1 MSATYK
7 NIKKLFFSL
16 KKLFSRYPKI
26 VIGVILSLTIF
37 IIGLWFLSSS
47 LSGVHSGEFQM
58 QAKHEVLTESELDA
72 EIVFGEGDGDS
83 KFKEF
88 FLLKIHQAK
97 KTISIA
103 MYSIEDPE
111 IISALQKKKDEGVKV
126 EIVVPLRKEGQ
137 HSITFALTDL
147 ELIQV
152 GRSAAL
158 SEQEYQESPSGF
170 MHHKF
175 ILIDA
180 QTPDEQLVL
189 SSSNLTKS
197 QFLYDPGFALVT
209 RDSDVIESFLVEFS
223 KIKKSDTSLKKLRSG
238 GYQPFALEKKYKDGL
253 LNLWFSPGYLDNSV
267 KTSMLDYID
276 QAESSIKVVGWVI
289 TDKEIWNA
297 IIKKSREGIKVTV
310 IVDDHFLWNGSSS
323 VDITMMHVLPNLT
336 IASDSYVNLILEQ
349 GGILGVKVSDSFNS
363 FLHHHTLLV
372 DDTYLFMGTNNWS
385 RGGFYLNDEAT
396 IFTSVPSLVN
406 SYATELDR
414 LEKQLVGNPFV
425 AKYNPAQNI
434 LETQNLSEQAVTLI
448 AYREESDPLW
458 LGQKCGRFIFG
469 TEKISL
475 EPGCVTSR
483 TRIFALDKEGELV
496 ASTYLQIK

>member
-1 MSATYK
+1 
-7 NIKKLFFSL
+7 
-16 KKLFSRYPKI
+16 
-26 VIGVILSLTIF
+26 
-37 IIGLWFLSSS
+37 
-47 LSGVHSGEFQM
+47 
-58 QAKHEVLTESELDA
+58 
-72 EIVFGEGDGDS
+72 
-83 KFKEF
+83 
-88 FLLKIHQAK
+88 
-97 KTISIA
+97 

-197 QFLYDPGFALVT
+197 QFLYDPGFGLVT

-238 GYQPFALEKKYKDGL
+238 GYQPFALQKEYKDGL
-253 LNLWFSPGYLDNSV
+253 LSLWFSPGYLENSV

-276 QAESSIKVVGWVI
+276 QAQSSIRVVGWVI

-323 VDITMMHVLPNLT
+323 VDIAMMHTLPNLT
-336 IASDSYVNLILEQ
+336 IASDSYVNLILERE
-349 GGILGVKVSDSFNS
+349 GILGVKVSDNFNS

-372 DDTYLFMGTNNWS
+372 DDTFLFMGTNNWS

-406 SYATELDR
+406 SYAIELYR
-414 LEKQLVGNPFV
+414 LEKQLVGKSFIAN
-425 AKYNPAQNI
+425 YNSDQNI
-434 LETQNLSEQAVTLI
+434 LEVQNLPEEVFTIL

-458 LGQKCGRFIFG
+458 MGQKCGEFTFG
-469 TEKISL
+469 VEKISL
-475 EPGCVTSR
+475 EPDCITSR
-483 TRIFALDKEGELV
+483 TRVFALDKEGGLV
-496 ASTYLQIK
+496 ASTYLKVK

>member
-1 MSATYK
+1 MSVTYK
-7 NIKKLFFSL
+7 NMKRFFTSL
-16 KKLFSRYPKI
+16 KKSISKYPKI
-26 VIGVILSLTIF
+26 ALGAFLGLMIF
-37 IIGLWFLSSS
+37 IGALWFISNRIGIQNNGTFKARADRIAQ
-47 LSGVHSGEFQM
+47 SGLPL
-58 QAKHEVLTESELDA
+58 KA
-72 EIVFGEGDGDS
+72 EIVFGKGNGDVG
-83 KFKEF
+83 FKDF
-88 FLLKIHQAK
+88 FLSKINSAK
-97 KTISIA
+97 ESLSIA

-111 IISALQKKKDEGVKV
+111 IISALQEKKNQGVRV
-126 EIVVPLRKEGQ
+126 EIVVPLRKERQ

-147 ELIQV
+147 ELMQI
-152 GRSAAL
+152 GKATAL
-158 SEQEYQESPSGF
+158 SDQEYQESPSGF

-175 ILIDA
+175 ILIDEE
-180 QTPDEQLVL
+180 TPDRQLVL

-197 QFLYDPGFALVT
+197 QFLYDPGFALSSYDV
-209 RDSDVIESFLVEFS
+209 DVINEFS
-223 KIKKSDTSLKKLRSG
+223 NEFSRIKNSDTSLKKLRSG
-238 GYQPFALEKKYKDGL
+238 EYQPFTLQKEYKDGL
-253 LNLWFSPGYLDNSV
+253 LNLWFSPGYLENSV

-276 QAESSIKVVGWVI
+276 QAQSSIRVVGWVI

-323 VDITMMHVLPNLT
+323 VDIAMMYVLPNLT

-349 GGILGVKVSDSFNS
+349 EGILGVKVSDSFNS

-396 IFTSVPSLVN
+396 VFTSVSSLVN

-414 LEKQLVGNPFV
+414 LEKQLVGKPFV
-425 AKYNPAQNI
+425 AKYNPDQNI
-434 LETQNLSEQAVTLI
+434 LETQNLSEQATTLI

-458 LGQKCGRFIFG
+458 LGQKCGEFTIG
-469 TEKISL
+469 AEKISL
-475 EPGCVTSR
+475 EPDCITSR
-483 TRIFALDKEGELV
+483 TRIFALDKEGVLV